1 MGTYCGKWNKL
12 WMDFKKLKAMKWSSI
27 TRQKCRN
34 SATFLFK
41 KWNKSPTCLKNNKWW
56 NLMCVKLNQ
65 NSAEIFSH
73 FQSWGKN
80 DSFVKAAKFWRKM
93 PENFFT
99 RKIHFIF
106 LGGRHSA
113 VDYQQLKMIRFVEFH
128 VWPHLLW
135 WLSIFYQTR
144 KGIFQAKINKITYLV
159 VVHFFFKNKK
169 LHKYHLR
176 CHAGALNTWNY
187 FNAILEKV

>member
-12 WMDFKKLKAMKWSSI
+12 WMDLNKLKAMKWSSI

-34 SATFLFK
+34 SANFLFK
-41 KWNKSPTCLKNNKWW
+41 KRNKSPTCLKNNKWW

-80 DSFVKAAKFWRKM
+80 DSFVKAGKFWRKM

-106 LGGRHSA
+106 LGAGT
-113 VDYQQLKMIRFVEFH
+113 QQLIISSWKWFASLNFTSGRICFDDCPFSTKQERE
-128 VWPHLLW
+128 
-135 WLSIFYQTR
+135 
-144 KGIFQAKINKITYLV
+144 
-159 VVHFFFKNKK
+159 FFKQK
-169 LHKYHLR
+169 
-176 CHAGALNTWNY
+176 
-187 FNAILEKV
+187 